1 MISLIHRIF
10 KKPNKLVTITNKKQ
24 IHGYAEQTS
33 GYHWGEGSE
42 EGQCFKGRG
51 LRGTNCYV

>member
-1 MISLIHRIF
+1 M
-10 KKPNKLVTITNKKQ
+10 TITNKKQ